1 MVEESFGMA
10 KSWIQS
16 IALEEENETEEQ
28 ELEGEE
34 EEVEEEKGQE
44 EREEE
49 KRKEKE
55 ERKRRKWRKMAWW
68 RRRRR
73 RRRSSSSSSQWVSL
87 LHLFLCPVSI
97 GSKPP
102 TAVVD
107 RLPLDK
113 SREAELGHRHQ
124 GCVWCLDG

>member
-16 IALEEENETEEQ
+16 IALEEENEKEEQ

-49 KRKEKE
+49 KR
-55 ERKRRKWRKMAWW
+55 
-68 RRRRR
+68 
-73 RRRSSSSSSQWVSL
+73 
-87 LHLFLCPVSI
+87 HLTV
-97 GSKPP
+97 
-102 TAVVD
+102 
-107 RLPLDK
+107 LP
-113 SREAELGHRHQ
+113 
-124 GCVWCLDG
+124 GCTSCTKTW